1 MQPDFMNF
9 YKVLAIV
16 LVTGAIAFAVLFV
29 VLSATRELT
38 TLELVVFQV
47 MVLLLSLLGSFA
59 FSREFAAGAADQSL
73 RRHAKSAFRRVLS
86 LFRGLSR
93 IAEVADQPGEDV
105 NLALAVIKATVKE
118 HIDTADDAL
127 EDWREIVP
135 EEADALRRSISPL
148 DGGVNA

>member
-1 MQPDFMNF
+1 MNF
-9 YKVLAIV
+9 YKVLAIL

-29 VLSATRELT
+29 VVSATRELT
-38 TLELVVFQV
+38 TLELIVFQV

-73 RRHAKSAFRRVLS
+73 KRHAKSAFRRVLT

-93 IAEVADQPGEDV
+93 IAAVANDPGAD
-105 NLALAVIKATVKE
+105 LHSALAVISAIVRE
-118 HIDTADDAL
+118 HIATADDAL

-135 EEADALRRSISPL
+135 EEADALRQSIPPS
-148 DGGVNA
+148 DGEINA